1 MNTLIQ
7 RSLSQLNLAGLWL
20 GLLSLRLVLGWEY
33 FESGLEK
40 YRGHNW
46 FADIA
51 DRFPFPFDLLPTS
64 FSWNMATWLELIGA
78 IALLLGFGV
87 RFFSASLFVLT
98 LVAIASVHWPE
109 SWSSLG
115 ELAMGYAL
123 TDKGHGNF
131 KLPVIFLSML
141 LPLMLLGSGRLGLDY
156 PLCRRLFGR
165 AQSMSPADQHDAR
178 HHQRH
183 AAHLPGGNPLAQ
195 QPPAQNDGQQR
206 ATGADQRRAAAA
218 DAADRRRLGKY
229 RNDGG

>member
-98 LVAIASVHWPE
+98 LVAIASVHWPAD
-109 SWSSLG
+109 WANLA
-115 ELAMGYAL
+115 ELARGYAI
-123 TDKGHGNF
+123 TDQGHGNF
-131 KLPVIFLSML
+131 KLPAIFLAML
-141 LPLMLLGSGRLGLDY
+141 LPLVLAGPGRLSFDAVLAA
-156 PLCRRLFGR
+156 RLG
-165 AQSMSPADQHDAR
+165 P
-178 HHQRH
+178 
-183 AAHLPGGNPLAQ
+183 
-195 QPPAQNDGQQR
+195 
-206 ATGADQRRAAAA
+206 RAA
-218 DAADRRRLGKY
+218 RR
-229 RNDGG
+229 